1 MTHRHIQ
8 THTAEH
14 ELAQK
19 IPGAPTVWG
28 TTNELDRKKKYE
40 KSTRQSSFEPFFP
53 AWFVFFLVYHGS
65 GQRKKKRK
73 KVKSMQRRK
82 KDDKRH
88 LDSASM
94 RSMDGANESQ
104 PTATHHTS
112 TVTVERNSYILQYR
126 SHIHESIKR
135 KIMLESLQQFQL
147 FNGKEVYAKARQRR
161 KIHHNSVDAA

>member
-1 MTHRHIQ
+1 
-8 THTAEH
+8 
-14 ELAQK
+14 
-19 IPGAPTVWG
+19 
-28 TTNELDRKKKYE
+28 
-40 KSTRQSSFEPFFP
+40 
-53 AWFVFFLVYHGS
+53 
-65 GQRKKKRK
+65 
-73 KVKSMQRRK
+73 MQRRK

-88 LDSASM
+88 FDSASM

-161 KIHHNSVDAA
+161 KIHHNSVDTA